1 MCGITGI
8 LANNAV
14 GRMNLIH
21 LEAATRALSKRGPD
35 NQGSWFDDRAGL
47 GHRRLSIID
56 TSEKGN
62 QPIVS
67 SDSRYR
73 IVFNGE
79 IYNYRELAKELS
91 SKGYTFS
98 SSSDTEVLLYAYIHW
113 GEQCLQKLNGFFAFA
128 IYDQEDKSLF
138 VARDRMGIKP
148 LYYYHD
154 EDKFLFA
161 SELKSILSFGIKK
174 EIDRTA
180 LHLYFQLT
188 YIPSPYSIFQ
198 NIFKLEPGHF
208 IKMDAK
214 DGFRLERWYELPK
227 LDLPK
232 IKDLAQAKSLIK
244 DSLQKSVNRRL
255 VSDVPLGA
263 FLSGGIDSSVVVALA
278 SAEVEKLN
286 TFSVGFSD
294 NKFFDETK
302 YAALV
307 AKQYNT
313 NHHVFSLSTQDL
325 FDEVQNAVEYLDEP
339 FGDSSSLPVFILSKK
354 TKNHVKVALSGD
366 GADELFSGYNKH
378 EAWLKS
384 INHSFTTNTITKLSP
399 IWSVMPKSRNTKITD
414 IFRRL
419 DKFSKLSNL
428 DPSQR
433 YWYLASFTHD
443 QAIARLLQS
452 EYKSDSLVLE
462 QFKARFTVGQD
473 LNEFLRN
480 DMKLVLEGDM
490 LVKVDRMSMANGLEV
505 RVPFLDH
512 ELVQNTFRLDA
523 NLKANASGS
532 KLILKNTF
540 EELLPTALLN
550 RPKHGFEVPLLDWFR
565 KDLAAELDELVFN
578 EKTISEQTIFN
589 WEEIKRIKKKLHSL
603 DPGDVHVQVWTLYV
617 FQKWYKQF
625 YDI

>member
-35 NQGSWFDDRAGL
+35 HQGSWFDDHAGL

-67 SDSRYR
+67 ADSRYR
-73 IVFNGE
+73 IIFNGE

-128 IYDQEDKSLF
+128 IYDQKDKSLF

-188 YIPSPYSIFQ
+188 YIPSPYSIFK
-198 NIFKLEPGHF
+198 NIFKLDPGHF
-208 IKMDAK
+208 IKLDPK
-214 DGFRLERWYELPK
+214 DGFRKEQWYDLPK

-232 IKDLAQAKSLIK
+232 IKDLAQAKALIK

-263 FLSGGIDSSVVVALA
+263 FLSGGIDSSVIVALA

-307 AKQYNT
+307 AKKYNT

-325 FDEVQNAVEYLDEP
+325 FDEVQNAVDYLDEP

-384 INHSFTTNTITKLSP
+384 INHSFTTNAITKLSP
-399 IWSVMPKSRNTKITD
+399 IWSVLPKSRNTKITD

-419 DKFSKLSNL
+419 DKFSKLSSL
-428 DPSQR
+428 HPSQR

-443 QAIARLLQS
+443 QAIGRLLKS
-452 EYKSDSLVLE
+452 EYGCDSLPLD
-462 QFKARFTVGQD
+462 QFKARFTTEED

-512 ELVQNTFRLDA
+512 ELVQNAFQLDA
-523 NLKANASGS
+523 HLKANASGR

-565 KDLAAELDELVFN
+565 KDLAAELNELVFN
-578 EKTISEQTIFN
+578 EKTISEQAIFN

-617 FQKWYKQF
+617 FQKWYRQF
-625 YDI
+625 YAI